1 MTDAHSVG
9 AMYILD
15 NHMHLRPDGENVQ
28 AVKRFC
34 KAGGT
39 HLVLAHIP
47 YRDIQITGEDSYRK
61 AFERTLG
68 MAERVRTETCAKVF
82 VTVGPYPVDLVHM
95 AERMS
100 LKDAQDVMMK
110 GMDIA
115 AELVVDGSVIAMGEI
130 GRPHFPV
137 PEDIMEASNEI
148 LRYGMERA
156 KDVSCPVVLHTESA
170 TPGTFRELGEM
181 ADTAGLE
188 RNKVVKHFC
197 PPIVSEEETHGL
209 FPSVIA
215 SKKNIAVAASQGT
228 RFLMET
234 DYIDDP
240 RRPGA
245 VLGPATVPKTT
256 KYVLQEELLTEEELM
271 TIHKTNPEEIYGIE
285 ID

>member
-1 MTDAHSVG
+1 MTEAHSVG

-15 NHMHLRPDGENVQ
+15 NHMHLRPEGENVQ
-28 AVKRFC
+28 AVKIFC

-47 YRDIQITGEDSYRK
+47 YRDIQITGEESYK
-61 AFERTLG
+61 QAFDRTLK
-68 MAERVRTETCAKVF
+68 MAERVRSETSAKVF

-95 AERMS
+95 VERMP
-100 LKDAQDVMMK
+100 LKNAQEVMME
-110 GMDIA
+110 GMDLA
-115 AELVVDGSVIAMGEI
+115 AALVEEGSVIAIGEI

-148 LRYGMERA
+148 LSYGMKRA
-156 KDVSCPVVLHTESA
+156 KEVESPVVLHTESA
-170 TPGTFRELGEM
+170 TPGTFKELAEM
-181 ADTAGLE
+181 ADAAGLP
-188 RNKVVKHFC
+188 RDKVVKHFC
-197 PPIVSEEETHGL
+197 PPIVSEEENHGL

-215 SKKNIAVAASQGT
+215 SKKNITVAASQGI

-240 RRPGA
+240 KRPGA

-256 KYVLQEELLTEEELM
+256 RYMLQEELLTEEDLM
-271 TIHKTNPEEIYGIE
+271 NIHKTNPERIYGISIE
-285 ID
+285 

>member
-1 MTDAHSVG
+1 MNEVHSVDT
-9 AMYILD
+9 MYILD
-15 NHMHLRPDGENVQ
+15 NHIHLRPEGENVQ
-28 AVKRFC
+28 AVKKFC
-34 KAGGT
+34 NAGGT

-47 YRDIQITGEDSYRK
+47 YRDIQITGEEGYER
-61 AFERTLG
+61 AFDRTLK
-68 MAERVRTETCAKVF
+68 MAETVRNETSAKVF

-95 AERMS
+95 VERIL

-110 GMDIA
+110 GMDLA
-115 AELVVDGSVIAMGEI
+115 ADLVEEGSVIAIGEI

-137 PEDIMEASNEI
+137 PEEILEASNEI

-156 KDVSCPVVLHTESA
+156 KEVGCPVVLHTESA
-170 TPGTFRELGEM
+170 TPGTFKELAEM
-181 ADTAGLE
+181 ADAVGLP
-188 RNKVVKHFC
+188 RDKVVKHFC
-197 PPIVSEEETHGL
+197 PPVVSEEENHGL
-209 FPSVIA
+209 FPSIIA
-215 SKKNIAVAASQGT
+215 SKKNITAAASQGT

-256 KYVLQEELLTEEELM
+256 KYMLQEELFTEDDFM
-271 TIHKTNPEEIYGIE
+271 TIHKTNPERIYGIS

>member
-1 MTDAHSVG
+1 MTEAHSVG

-15 NHMHLRPDGENVQ
+15 NHMHLRPDGENIQ

-47 YRDIQITGEDSYRK
+47 YKDIHITGEDSYRQ
-61 AFERTLG
+61 AFDRTLK
-68 MAERVRTETCAKVF
+68 MADRVRTETSAKMF

-95 AERMS
+95 VERMP
-100 LKDAQDVMMK
+100 LKGAQDVMMK
-110 GMDIA
+110 GMDLAASLVEDGKIIA
-115 AELVVDGSVIAMGEI
+115 IGEI
-130 GRPHFPV
+130 GRPHFLV

-156 KDVSCPVVLHTESA
+156 KEVGCPVVLHTESA
-170 TPGTFRELGEM
+170 TPGTFRELAEM
-181 ADTAGLE
+181 AEAVGLP
-188 RNKVVKHFC
+188 RYKVVKHFC
-197 PPIVSEEETHGL
+197 PPVVRKEDNHGL

-215 SKKNIAVAASQGT
+215 SKKNIAAAASQGT

-240 RRPGA
+240 KRPGA
-245 VLGPATVPKTT
+245 VLGPATVPKTS
-256 KYVLQEELLTEEELM
+256 KYMLQEELLTEEDLV
-271 TIHKTNPEEIYGIE
+271 TIHKTNPERIYGIE